1 MLKITLQLVFFL
13 LFSVTTAFA
22 NSTANQESSLAA
34 NKCNLDD
41 SCNLKGKIYTRFKQY
56 IIVPENKIL
65 GKKQQGTVLNIG
77 EQDYSLIAYPLFF
90 SKNIP
95 QTANLKNIKCDST
108 NYCYILYND
117 KKRSY
122 LVVVDIT
129 HLLGTAGADYTA
141 TVKHYPKVYNNIKI
155 LWDNDNQTSSEIT
168 GVFPVQLY

>member
-1 MLKITLQLVFFL
+1 MFKIILQLILFFTFSATAVFA
-13 LFSVTTAFA
+13 SPSA
-22 NSTANQESSLAA
+22 SHESELVA

-65 GKKQQGTVLNIG
+65 GKKQPGTVLNIG
-77 EQDYSLIAYPLFF
+77 EQDYSLTAYPLFF

-95 QTANLKNIKCDST
+95 QSVNLKNIKCDST

-122 LVVVDIT
+122 LVVVDIP
-129 HLLGTAGADYTA
+129 HLLETAGADYTA
-141 TVKHYPKVYNNIKI
+141 TVKYYPKAFNNIKI
-155 LWDNDNQTSSEIT
+155 LWSSENQTSIEMT
-168 GVFPVQLY
+168 EVFPVQLY